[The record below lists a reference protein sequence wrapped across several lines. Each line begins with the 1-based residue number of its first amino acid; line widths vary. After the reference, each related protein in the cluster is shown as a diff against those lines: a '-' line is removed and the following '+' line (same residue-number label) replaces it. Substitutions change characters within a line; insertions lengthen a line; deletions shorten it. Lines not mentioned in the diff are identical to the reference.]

1 MNTKTGDVW
10 PTSAYVASG
19 LRVPAAATTS
29 PRLLLPMTLTLR
41 DGSLIAGTPL
51 EIVREMQSHAR
62 GAAALTIPRYIDWV
76 VANVRRFEEV
86 DLEVGGSTDE
96 ERASA
101 LLSEMIRVGL
111 ATRA

>member
-1 MNTKTGDVW
+1 MNSKTGESW

-19 LRVPAAATTS
+19 PRLPAAVPTS
-29 PRLLLPMTLTLR
+29 PRLVLPMTLVLR
-41 DGSLIAGTPL
+41 DGSQIAGTPL

-62 GAAALTIPRYIDWV
+62 GAASLPVPRYIDWV

-86 DLEVGGSTDE
+86 DLEVGGNTDE
-96 ERASA
+96 ERASS
-101 LLSEMIRVGL
+101 LLSEMLRVGL